1 MIIHYIVIISHLHYL
16 FAVLFSTRTCDDILH
31 VNQLLCFA
39 MCFQTSLYS
48 QPLSELV
55 AGKIC
60 RNSMQTPCIY
70 VYFLHGFGFD
80 GQAFL
85 EHLPSEKIITQVFAA
100 STVFSAAAGLFIF
113 TLQGR
118 VSATKH
124 VSMTW

>member
-1 MIIHYIVIISHLHYL
+1 MH
-16 FAVLFSTRTCDDILH
+16 
-31 VNQLLCFA
+31 
-39 MCFQTSLYS
+39 
-48 QPLSELV
+48 
-55 AGKIC
+55 
-60 RNSMQTPCIY
+60 Y

-80 GQAFL
+80 GQAFLDCMFEIFL